1 MRPLRW
7 TSSRSVFLPQ
17 IDAEHRSLVTVSQTS
32 CRAPSALAHAPEER
46 VREAIRHF
54 ADLEEHFAHEER
66 LMRSTGY
73 ENLRLAQTAA
83 RRRSPQNR
91 ERREGV
97 RKRRSQSP
105 RRIDQVSL
113 DGWFRDHT
121 ALADRM
127 MSTYLRNY
135 ERRAAVS

>member
-17 IDAEHRSLVTVSQTS
+17 IDAEHRSLYRLANELQSS
-32 CRAPSALAHAPEER
+32 LLAHAPEER
-46 VREAIRHF
+46 VREAIRAF
-54 ADLEEHFAHEER
+54 LADLEEHFAHEER

-73 ENLRLAQTAA
+73 EIYDWHKRRHDGA
-83 RRRSPQNR
+83 RRRIGNAVKEFENGDR
-91 ERREGV
+91 EALVEL
-97 RKRRSQSP
+97 
-105 RRIDQVSL
+105 IEYL